1 MMSGQGNPTR
11 HIPSFVQQFYQHDQP
26 LADHF
31 YQASHLPSYQP
42 DEQSLGYEF
51 YLSAQIAGLQPY
63 QGARITTGQSIGH
76 QYYQPD
82 LLANPQ
88 SYQAE
93 QTTPYQPAEPRLPS
107 VNYQGDFTNPHNHSA
122 TIDPNESSSLYLT
135 HLPPD
140 ITVTTLLDTIY
151 LSVPELDDRIFTCC

>member
-1 MMSGQGNPTR
+1 MSHHFSTAEQ
-11 HIPSFVQQFYQHDQP
+11 SFVQQFYQHDQP
-26 LADHF
+26 LADHL